1 MPDTR
6 QWLEELG
13 LEQYS
18 DEFEKNDVDHEVLP
32 ELTEQDL
39 KHGS

>member
-1 MPDTR
+1 MPR
-6 QWLEELG
+6 IREWLEDIG

-18 DEFEKNDVDHEVLP
+18 DEFEKNDVDHEVLS

-39 KHGS
+39 KD